1 MQAGR
6 FISYADLITQLD
18 EMSDEFSVMQLGKSE
33 ENRTVFGLKIGT
45 GVTRIMAWSQMHGDE
60 PTSTRV
66 LLEFMRLLP
75 SQEVLLSKYS
85 FFFIPMLNPDGAELC
100 TRSNAKKV
108 DLNRDFLNEEAC
120 ETQLLK
126 NSISNFQPDLC
137 FNMHD
142 QRSLFAV
149 NELDAAISV
158 LAPSPDEERSF
169 PPQRIRSAAFV
180 SELYT
185 HLLNPPKEWGIG
197 RFDDEFYP
205 SAFGDNLMR
214 EGYANV
220 LLEFGHTPGDYNR
233 DFTPDY
239 FSRAWINALQNWNP
253 ESKNMDNYSA
263 IPIQEK
269 RFVDLQ
275 VSHREGCEIYG
286 GEYFVIAGQRVEGQF
301 QWCFRSIEPDF
312 HLIPRF
318 EHTAASPLLSTE
330 RQKDHSVLT
339 FEDGSQIRPEDFI

>member
-45 GVTRIMAWSQMHGDE
+45 GETRIMAWSQMHGDE

-75 SQEVLLSKYS
+75 EHKVLLSKYS
-85 FFFIPMLNPDGAELC
+85 FLFIPMLNPDGAEHC
-100 TRSNAKKV
+100 TRVSSKEI
-108 DLNRDFLNEEAC
+108 DLNRDFLNEKAC
-120 ETQLLK
+120 ETKMLK
-126 NSISNFQPDLC
+126 HWISHFQPDLC

-149 NELDAAISV
+149 NELDATISV
-158 LAPSPDEERSF
+158 LAPSPDEERNF
-169 PPQRIRSAAFV
+169 PPQRIRSAAFI

-197 RFDDEFYP
+197 RFDDTFYP

-220 LLEFGHTPGDYNR
+220 LFEFGHTPGDYNR

-239 FSRAWINALQNWNP
+239 FSRAWINALKNWNP
-253 ESKNMDNYSA
+253 ESNNTKNYSE
-263 IPIQEK
+263 IPLQEK

-275 VSHREGCEIYG
+275 VSNREGCEIYG
-286 GEYFVIAGQRVEGQF
+286 GQYFLIAGQRVEGQF
-301 QWCFRSIEPDF
+301 QWCFRPIDPDF
-312 HLIPRF
+312 HPIPRF
-318 EHTAASPLLSTE
+318 EHTAASPLLSTDRHQE
-330 RQKDHSVLT
+330 LSVLT
-339 FEDGSQIRPEDFI
+339 FEDGSQIHPEDFI